1 MSRPEEMSAATA
13 RRTVLAAQ
21 GFTDR
26 PHNRVTMRTLDRALV
41 RTGVLQIDSVNVLQ
55 RAHYLPLFSRLG
67 PYDTTLLHRAAEKR
81 PRRLVEYWAHVA
93 AYMPVELWPTMQ
105 HRMRRYRDRGH
116 AWGGDKG
123 RPEIADDLLREVA
136 TRGAVTARDLD
147 PATQRSRDNWGWNWS
162 ETKYA
167 LEYLFLAG
175 ELTVARRNTAFER
188 VYDLPERVL
197 PRAVLDLPE
206 LDPAEAA
213 RALLRRAAA
222 SSGVATEASLRDYY
236 RMGVAETRTAVHE
249 LVEEGTLE
257 PVTVQG
263 WRRPAY
269 RHTAATT
276 PRSIRASALLSPFD
290 PLVWER
296 ARTEDLFGF
305 RYRIEIY
312 VPAHKRVHGY
322 YVLPFLLDDA
332 IVARVDL
339 KADRA
344 TGRLLVRSAWAEP
357 GAPRD
362 RVAAALAEQLWSAA
376 GWLGL
381 DTVEVEP
388 KGDLAGVLAGV
399 VDRAVP
405 GSGGVEPAAV

>member
-1 MSRPEEMSAATA
+1 MTRVQEMAAATA

-21 GFTDR
+21 GFNDR
-26 PHNRVTMRTLDRALV
+26 PHARVTMRSLDRALT

-67 PYDTTLLHRAAEKR
+67 PYDTALLHRAAERR

-93 AYMPVELWPTMQ
+93 AYMPVELWPAMQ
-105 HRMRRYRDRGH
+105 HRMRGYRERGH
-116 AWGGDKG
+116 AWTGEPG
-123 RPEIADDLLREVA
+123 RPALADPLLLEVER
-136 TRGAVTARDLD
+136 RGAVTARDLD
-147 PATQRSRDNWGWNWS
+147 PATDRPRDQWGWNWS
-162 ETKYA
+162 ETKKV
-167 LEYLFLAG
+167 LEYLFLSG
-175 ELTVARRNTAFER
+175 ELAVARRNGAFER

-197 PRAVLDLPE
+197 PAHVLE
-206 LDPAEAA
+206 AHAPAPDEAA
-213 RALLRRAAA
+213 RTLVRRAAA

-236 RMGVAETRTAVHE
+236 RMGLNETREAVRD
-249 LVEEGTLE
+249 LVDEGTLA
-257 PVTVQG
+257 PVRVEG
-263 WRRPAY
+263 WRRVAY
-269 RHTAATT
+269 RYAGAAVPRRIRTA
-276 PRSIRASALLSPFD
+276 ALLSPFD

-322 YVLPFLLDDA
+322 YVLPFLLDEA

-357 GAPRD
+357 AVD
-362 RVAAALAEQLWSAA
+362 REQVAEALAEQLWLAA

-381 DTVEVEP
+381 VDVEVGP
-388 KGDLAGVLAGV
+388 QGDLAGPLAA
-399 VDRAVP
+399 AVP
-405 GSGGVEPAAV
+405 AHGPVGDSSPV

>member
-1 MSRPEEMSAATA
+1 MTRVQEMAAATA

-21 GFTDR
+21 GFNDR
-26 PHNRVTMRTLDRALV
+26 PHARVTMRTLDRALT

-67 PYDTTLLHRAAEKR
+67 PYDTALLHRAAERR

-93 AYMPVELWPTMQ
+93 AYMPVELWPAMQ
-105 HRMRRYRDRGH
+105 HRMRGYRERGH
-116 AWGGDKG
+116 AWTGESG
-123 RPEIADDLLREVA
+123 RPALADPLLLEVER
-136 TRGAVTARDLD
+136 RGAVTARDLD
-147 PATQRSRDNWGWNWS
+147 PATGRPRDQWGWNWS
-162 ETKYA
+162 ETKQA
-167 LEYLFLAG
+167 LEYLFLSG
-175 ELTVARRNTAFER
+175 ELAVARRNSAFER
-188 VYDLPERVL
+188 VYDLPQRVL
-197 PRAVLDLPE
+197 PAHVLDAPDLAP
-206 LDPAEAA
+206 DEAA
-213 RALLRRAAA
+213 RMLVRRAAA

-236 RMGVAETRTAVHE
+236 RMGVRETREAVRA

-257 PVTVQG
+257 PVRVEG
-263 WRRPAY
+263 WRHVAY
-269 RHTAATT
+269 RYAGAAVPRRIRTA
-276 PRSIRASALLSPFD
+276 ALLSPFD

-312 VPAHKRVHGY
+312 VPAPKRVYGY

-332 IVARVDL
+332 LVARVDL

-357 GAPRD
+357 AVD
-362 RVAAALAEQLWSAA
+362 REHVAEALAEQLWAAA

-381 DTVEVEP
+381 DDVEVEP
-388 KGDLAGVLAGV
+388 HGDLAGALAA
-399 VDRAVP
+399 AVP
-405 GSGGVEPAAV
+405 AHGPVGDASPV